1 MASQQAGIAVQ
12 LIFPLCP
19 LSEEIQLNVQPAA
32 PSDSLR
38 GEEKEREGRTAS
50 LLL

>member
-1 MASQQAGIAVQ
+1 MASQQAGIARQ

-19 LSEEIQLNVQPAA
+19 LSEKIQLDVQPA
-32 PSDSLR
+32 PSDGLR
-38 GEEKEREGRTAS
+38 GEEKEREAS